1 MSEKDGDNQAVDLEG
16 FNLYTDF
23 WAKEIYYGINELSVI
38 ENRAQKPQYSI
49 TTEGQSIGHFR
60 NGFIT
65 VSILYGIVLVPDW
78 VRVLIFTVDV
88 GNDEEIGRSGEC
100 SFYPVCAAIWYGVN
114 ELFCC
119 IGDSCLFVYIRR

>member
-23 WAKEIYYGINELSVI
+23 WAKEIYYYGINALSVI

-49 TTEGQSIGHFR
+49 TTEGQGIGLSR

-65 VSILYGIVLVPDW
+65 VSIYMG
-78 VRVLIFTVDV
+78 
-88 GNDEEIGRSGEC
+88 
-100 SFYPVCAAIWYGVN
+100 SF
-114 ELFCC
+114 
-119 IGDSCLFVYIRR
+119 